1 MELTADYRQFVAED
15 KELIAI
21 LAFLAGAV
29 PVIYGRCE
37 MLIAYTSLGL
47 LAFVFLVCL
56 TRYVML
62 VSHKWI
68 IGDETLCTVRGVF
81 ARHTDYIEL
90 YRIVD
95 YKESQSLLQRLMGI
109 KTVTVFS
116 TDRSDAMMDIRG
128 VSVDDDVIGHIREK
142 VENCKIDKRIYEITN
157 N

>member
-1 MELTADYRQFVAED
+1 MEIKADYRQFIAED
-15 KELIAI
+15 RELVAI
-21 LAFLAGAV
+21 LAFLIGAV

-37 MLIAYTSLGL
+37 QLIAYTSLGL
-47 LAFVFLVCL
+47 LVFVFLVCL

-68 IGDETLCTVRGVF
+68 IGNETLCTIKGVF

-95 YKESQSLLQRLMGI
+95 YKESQTLLQRLMGI

-116 TDRSDAMMDIRG
+116 TDRSDAMMDMRG
-128 VSVDDDVIGHIREK
+128 VPADEDVIGYMRDK
-142 VENCKIDKRIYEITN
+142 VEKCKIDKRIYEITN

>member
-1 MELTADYRQFVAED
+1 MELSADYRQFIAED
-15 KELIAI
+15 KELVAI
-21 LAFLAGAV
+21 LAFLSGAV

-37 MLIAYTSLGL
+37 QLVAYTSLGL
-47 LAFVFLVCL
+47 LAFEFLVCL

-62 VSHKWI
+62 VSRKWI
-68 IGDETLCTVRGVF
+68 IGDETLCSIRGVL

-95 YKESQSLLQRLMGI
+95 YKESQTLLQRLMGI
-109 KTVTVFS
+109 KTVTVFT
-116 TDRSDAMMDIRG
+116 TDRSDVIMDMRG
-128 VSVDDDVIGHIREK
+128 VPSDEDVIGYMREK

>member
-1 MELTADYRQFVAED
+1 MTIRADYRQFVAED
-15 KELIAI
+15 KELVAV

-29 PVIYGRCE
+29 PVVYNRCE
-37 MLIAYTSLGL
+37 RLIAYTSLGL

-62 VSHKWI
+62 VSQKWI
-68 IGDETLCTVRGVF
+68 IGDETLCRIKGVF

-95 YKESQSLLQRLMGI
+95 YKESQTLLQRLMGI
-109 KTVTVFS
+109 KTITIFS
-116 TDRSDAMMDIRG
+116 TDRSDATMDMRG
-128 VSVDDDVIGHIREK
+128 ISVDEDVIGHIREK
-142 VENCKIDKRIYEITN
+142 VEKCKIDKRIYEITN

>member
-1 MELTADYRQFVAED
+1 MTIRADYRQFVAED
-15 KELIAI
+15 KELVAV

-29 PVIYGRCE
+29 PVVYNRCE
-37 MLIAYTSLGL
+37 RLIAYTSLGL

-62 VSHKWI
+62 VTQKWVI
-68 IGDETLCTVRGVF
+68 DDDTLCRVKGVF

-116 TDRSDAMMDIRG
+116 TDRSDAMVDMRG
-128 VSVDDDVIGHIREK
+128 ILVDEDVVGQLRDK
-142 VENCKIDKRIYEITN
+142 VEKCKTDKRIYEITN

>member
-1 MELTADYRQFVAED
+1 MELSADYRQFIAED
-15 KELIAI
+15 KELVAI
-21 LAFLAGAV
+21 LAFLSGAV

-37 MLIAYTSLGL
+37 QLVAYTSLGL
-47 LAFVFLVCL
+47 LVFEFLVCL

-62 VSHKWI
+62 ISRKWI
-68 IGDETLCTVRGVF
+68 IGDETLCTVRGVL

-95 YKESQSLLQRLMGI
+95 YKESQTLLQRLMGI
-109 KTVTVFS
+109 KTVTVFT
-116 TDRSDAMMDIRG
+116 TDRSDVIMDMRG
-128 VSVDDDVIGHIREK
+128 VPSDEDVIGYMREK

>member
-1 MELTADYRQFVAED
+1 MELSADYRQFIAED
-15 KELIAI
+15 KELVAI
-21 LAFLAGAV
+21 LAFLSGAV

-37 MLIAYTSLGL
+37 LLIAYTSLGL
-47 LAFVFLVCL
+47 LIFEFLVCL

-62 VSHKWI
+62 VSRKWI
-68 IGDETLCTVRGVF
+68 IGDETLCSIRGVL

-95 YKESQSLLQRLMGI
+95 YKESQTLLQRLMCI

-116 TDRSDAMMDIRG
+116 TDRSDAMMDMRG
-128 VSVDDDVIGHIREK
+128 VPADEDVIGYIREK
-142 VENCKIDKRIYEITN
+142 VEKCKTDKRIYEITN

>member
-1 MELTADYRQFVAED
+1 MTIKADYRQFVAED
-15 KELIAI
+15 KELVAI

-29 PVIYGRCE
+29 PVVYNRCE
-37 MLIAYTSLGL
+37 QLIAYTSLGL

-62 VSHKWI
+62 VSRKWI
-68 IGDETLCTVRGVF
+68 ISDEQLCSVKGVF

-116 TDRSDAMMDIRG
+116 TDRSDAMIDIRG
-128 VSVDDDVIGHIREK
+128 ISVDDDVIGHIREK

>member
-1 MELTADYRQFVAED
+1 MTIRADYRQFVAED
-15 KELIAI
+15 RELLAM
-21 LAFLAGAV
+21 LAFLSGAV
-29 PVIYGRCE
+29 PVVYGRCE
-37 MLIAYTSLGL
+37 QLIAYTSLGL

-62 VSHKWI
+62 VSQKWVI
-68 IGDETLCTVRGVF
+68 DDDTLCRVKGVF

-116 TDRSDAMMDIRG
+116 TDRSDAMVDMRG
-128 VSVDDDVIGHIREK
+128 VSVDEDVVGQLRDK
-142 VENCKIDKRIYEITN
+142 VEKCKNDKRIYEITN

>member
-1 MELTADYRQFVAED
+1 MTIRADYRQFVAED
-15 KELIAI
+15 KELVAV
-21 LAFLAGAV
+21 LAFLTGAV
-29 PVIYGRCE
+29 PVVYNRCE
-37 MLIAYTSLGL
+37 QLIAYTSLGL

-62 VSHKWI
+62 VTQKWVI
-68 IGDETLCTVRGVF
+68 DDDTLCRVKGVF

-109 KTVTVFS
+109 KTITVFS
-116 TDRSDAMMDIRG
+116 TDRSDAMVDMRG
-128 VSVDDDVIGHIREK
+128 VSVDEDVVGQLRDK
-142 VENCKIDKRIYEITN
+142 VEKCKNDKRIYEITN

>member
-1 MELTADYRQFVAED
+1 MTIKADYRQFVAED
-15 KELIAI
+15 KELVAI

-29 PVIYGRCE
+29 PVVYNRCE
-37 MLIAYTSLGL
+37 QLIAYTSLGL

-62 VSHKWI
+62 VTRKWI
-68 IGDETLCTVRGVF
+68 ICDEQLCSVKGVF

>member
-1 MELTADYRQFVAED
+1 MTIKADYRQFVAED
-15 KELIAI
+15 KELVAI

-29 PVIYGRCE
+29 PVVYNRCE
-37 MLIAYTSLGL
+37 QLIAYTSLGL

-62 VSHKWI
+62 VTRKWI
-68 IGDETLCTVRGVF
+68 INDEQLCSVKGVF

>member
-1 MELTADYRQFVAED
+1 MELSADYRQFVAED
-15 KELIAI
+15 KELVAI

-37 MLIAYTSLGL
+37 QLIAYTSLGL
-47 LAFVFLVCL
+47 LAFLFLVCL

-62 VSHKWI
+62 VSQKWI
-68 IGDETLCTVRGVF
+68 IGDETLCRVKGVF

-95 YKESQSLLQRLMGI
+95 YKESQTLLQRLMGI
-109 KTVTVFS
+109 KTITIFS
-116 TDRSDAMMDIRG
+116 TDRSDATMDMRG
-128 VSVDDDVIGHIREK
+128 VSVDEDVIGHIREK
-142 VENCKIDKRIYEITN
+142 VEKCKTDKRIYEITN

>member
-1 MELTADYRQFVAED
+1 MELSADYRQFVAED
-15 KELIAI
+15 KELVAI

-95 YKESQSLLQRLMGI
+95 YKESQTLLQRLMGI
-109 KTVTVFS
+109 KTVTVFT
-116 TDRSDAMMDIRG
+116 TDRSDVIMDMRG
-128 VSVDDDVIGHIREK
+128 VPSDEDVIGYMREK

>member
-1 MELTADYRQFVAED
+1 MEIKADYRQFIAED
-15 KELIAI
+15 RELVAI
-21 LAFLAGAV
+21 LTFLIGAV

-37 MLIAYTSLGL
+37 QLIANTSLGL
-47 LAFVFLVCL
+47 LVFVFLVCL

-68 IGDETLCTVRGVF
+68 IGDETLCTIKGVF

-95 YKESQSLLQRLMGI
+95 YKESQTLLQRLMGI

-116 TDRSDAMMDIRG
+116 TDRSDAIMDMRG
-128 VSVDDDVIGHIREK
+128 VSADEDVIGYMRDK
-142 VENCKIDKRIYEITN
+142 VENCKTDKRIYEITN

>member
-1 MELTADYRQFVAED
+1 MTIRADYRQFVAED
-15 KELIAI
+15 KELVAV

-29 PVIYGRCE
+29 PVVYNRCE
-37 MLIAYTSLGL
+37 QLIAYTSLGL

-62 VSHKWI
+62 VSQKWI
-68 IGDETLCTVRGVF
+68 IGDETLCRVKGVF

-95 YKESQSLLQRLMGI
+95 YKESQTLLQRLMGI
-109 KTVTVFS
+109 KTITIFS
-116 TDRSDAMMDIRG
+116 TDRSDATMDMRG
-128 VSVDDDVIGHIREK
+128 ISVDEDVIGHIREK
-142 VENCKIDKRIYEITN
+142 VEKCKIDKRIYEITN